1 MHQLSRGNRPGKMN
15 CQTTGPNLPSAY
27 HALMLERVT
36 RNGIAWYASP
46 LLRQAGVP
54 HAFSTRIGGI
64 SSPPFHTLNFG
75 NPNGETAQDSQSN
88 IDHNYRA
95 LLSAIDL
102 PHRQICR
109 VHQVHGNC
117 VALTPS
123 QGAFDV
129 HAKADAIVGDDPH
142 RVLTVRVADCVP
154 LLLAL
159 EDGSRVAAI
168 HAGWRGIIAGVARQA
183 LSLLLDTTNRSAT
196 NVIAAIGPSI
206 GFDAFEVG
214 PEVLD
219 EFTTAFGPGAP
230 LRRRADGKGHIDLKR
245 ALQMQLETAGIRHID
260 TTDQCTVTNDN
271 DFFSHR
277 RDAGITGR
285 MIAAIAPRERQP

>member
-1 MHQLSRGNRPGKMN
+1 
-15 CQTTGPNLPSAY
+15 
-27 HALMLERVT
+27 MLERVT

-46 LLRQAGVP
+46 LLRQAGVS
-54 HAFSTRIGGI
+54 HAFSTRIGGV
-64 SSPPFHTLNFG
+64 SSAPFDTLNFG
-75 NPNGETAQDSQSN
+75 NPNGQATQDSQSN
-88 IDHNYRA
+88 IDQNYRA
-95 LLSAIDL
+95 LLDAMDL
-102 PHRQICR
+102 PGREICR

-123 QGAFDV
+123 HGAFDV

-154 LLLAL
+154 LLLAI

-168 HAGWRGIIAGVARQA
+168 HAGWRGLIAGVALEA
-183 LSLLLDTTNRSAT
+183 LSLLLQGTRHAAES
-196 NVIAAIGPSI
+196 VIAAIGPSI

-219 EFTTAFGPGAP
+219 EFTATFGSRAP
-230 LRRRADGKGHIDLKR
+230 LRRRSDGKGHVDLKR
-245 ALQMQLETAGIRHID
+245 ALRIQLEEAGLQYID
-260 TTDQCTVTNDN
+260 TTDQCTATNRN

-277 RDAGITGR
+277 RDSGITGR
-285 MIAAIAPRERQP
+285 MIAAIAPRGTGR